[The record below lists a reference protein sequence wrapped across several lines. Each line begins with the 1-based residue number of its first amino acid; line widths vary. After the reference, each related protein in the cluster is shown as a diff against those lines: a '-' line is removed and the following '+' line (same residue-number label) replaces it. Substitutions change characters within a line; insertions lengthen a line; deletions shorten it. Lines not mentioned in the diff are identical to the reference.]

1 MNSRPARHEQPESI
15 RARAGTAYAELT
27 EIPADHWFRQVELDL
42 PSRGELRAG
51 TVVHA
56 DMGEVRIDVGGK
68 SEGILDSREL
78 ERMSRGERSALDVGQ
93 QLLVYVVTPEDRDGN
108 LVVSLARA
116 QEEMDWRWA
125 EEMLESQDVCVGDI
139 SGYNKG
145 GLLVATRSIRGFL
158 PGSHIDHTGHE
169 TGDGE
174 TPADRWGHLVGKPIH
189 VKVIEVDRSR
199 NRLIV
204 SERAA
209 LQEVREQEKER
220 LLEEL
225 REGEIRSGRVS
236 SLVSFGAFVDLGGA
250 DGLVHLSEMSW
261 QRVAHPREVV
271 RVGDE
276 VEVYVLS
283 VDQDRR
289 RIALSLKRLE
299 SDPWWEIEENLHEG
313 SLVEGVVTKLAD
325 FGAFATIGDYDG
337 FEGLI
342 HISELSHEHVEH
354 PREVVEAGQEV
365 TLRVIRVDGQRRRV
379 GLSLKHVASDEY
391 LESDWSSAATEEE

>member
-1 MNSRPARHEQPESI
+1 MSSQPAPQEQTESI
-15 RARAGTAYAELT
+15 HAQAELAFAEPA
-27 EIPADHWFRQVELDL
+27 EIPANHWFRQVELDL
-42 PSRGELRAG
+42 PSRGELREG

-68 SEGILDSREL
+68 SEGVLDSREL
-78 ERMSRGERSALDVGQ
+78 ERMSRGERSELDVGQ
-93 QLLVYVVTPEDRDGN
+93 QLQVYVVTPEDRDGN
-108 LVVSLARA
+108 LVVSLSKA

-125 EEMLESQDVCVGDI
+125 EDLLESQEVHEGEI

-145 GLLVATRSIRGFL
+145 GLLVQMRSIRGFL
-158 PGSHIDHTGHE
+158 PGSHIDHTGRE
-169 TGDGE
+169 IGDGSA
-174 TPADRWGHLVGKPIH
+174 PADRWGHLVGEPVH

-209 LQEVREQEKER
+209 MQEVREQEKER

-250 DGLVHLSEMSW
+250 DGLVHLSELSW
-261 QRVAHPREVV
+261 KRVSHPREVV
-271 RVGDE
+271 HVGDE
-276 VEVYVLS
+276 VDVYVLN

-289 RIALSLKRLE
+289 RIGLSLKRLE
-299 SDPWWEIEENLHEG
+299 PDPWWEIEENLHEG
-313 SLVEGVVTKLAD
+313 TLIAGVVTKLTD

-342 HISELSHEHVEH
+342 HISEMSHQHVEH
-354 PREVVEAGQEV
+354 PREVVHAGQEV
-365 TLRVIRVDGQRRRV
+365 TMRVIRVDTRRRRV
-379 GLSLKHVASDEY
+379 GLSLKQVASDEY
-391 LESDWSSAATEEE
+391 LESDWSSLVAEEE

>member
-1 MNSRPARHEQPESI
+1 MCSQPARHEQLESI
-15 RARAGTAYAELT
+15 RAQAGTGYAEPD
-27 EIPADHWFRQVELDL
+27 EIPANHWFRQVELDL
-42 PSRGELRAG
+42 PSRGELREG
-51 TVVHA
+51 IVVHA
-56 DMGEVRIDVGGK
+56 DMGEIRIDVGGK

-78 ERMSRGERSALDVGQ
+78 ERMSRGERSELDVGQ
-93 QLLVYVVTPEDRDGN
+93 QLQVYVLTPEDRDGN
-108 LVVSLARA
+108 LIVSLARA

-125 EEMLESQDVCVGDI
+125 EELLSSQEVHEGEI

-145 GLLVATRSIRGFL
+145 GLLVEMRSIRGFL

-169 TGDGE
+169 SGDGA
-174 TPADRWGHLVGKPIH
+174 TPADRWGHLMGESIH
-189 VKVIEVDRSR
+189 VKVIELDRSR

-225 REGEIRSGRVS
+225 TEGEIRSGRVS

-250 DGLVHLSEMSW
+250 DGLVHLSELSW
-261 QRVAHPREVV
+261 QRVSHPREVV
-271 RVGDE
+271 RVGDQ
-276 VEVYVLS
+276 VDVYVLS

-289 RIALSLKRLE
+289 RIGLSLKRLD

-313 SLVEGVVTKLAD
+313 SLVEGMVTKLAD
-325 FGAFATIGDYDG
+325 FGAFATLGDYDG

-342 HISELSHEHVEH
+342 HISELSDEHVEH
-354 PREVVEAGQEV
+354 PSQVVQAGQEV
-365 TLRVIRVDGQRRRV
+365 TMRVIRVDSHRRRV
-379 GLSLKHVASDEY
+379 GLSLKQVASDEY
-391 LESDWSSAATEEE
+391 LERDWLSLATEEE